1 MQTDILEVLAL
12 SSDRFEA
19 PWVKAV
25 ISNILL
31 LYLDIWLDIGMATLQ
46 DYTQL
51 SILLHKQAKWWSIEI
66 TAVLTKG
73 WPYVQKSWLGPSDIL
88 LQ

>member
-31 LYLDIWLDIGMATLQ
+31 LYLDIWIDIGMATLQ

-51 SILLHKQAKWWSIEI
+51 SILLHKQAKWRCIAFVDVDNNTNVCWFW
-66 TAVLTKG
+66 VF
-73 WPYVQKSWLGPSDIL
+73 KSS
-88 LQ
+88 

>member
-1 MQTDILEVLAL
+1 
-12 SSDRFEA
+12 
-19 PWVKAV
+19 
-25 ISNILL
+25 
-31 LYLDIWLDIGMATLQ
+31 MATLQ